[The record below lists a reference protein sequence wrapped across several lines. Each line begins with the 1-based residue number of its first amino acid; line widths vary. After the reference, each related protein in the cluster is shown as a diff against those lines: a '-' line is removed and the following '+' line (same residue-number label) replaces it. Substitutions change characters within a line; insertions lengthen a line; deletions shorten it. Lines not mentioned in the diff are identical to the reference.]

1 MELNTVVSIYYGLI
15 ITGAIILST
24 LYGVYS
30 LVGYMVGYSLIIV
43 GILIMAGYLIKLGN
57 YLSGIMSFLIISP
70 IVYYVYMIGKY
81 KDRIINGHISESY
94 YTFSNILLFLTL
106 LQNYIL
112 YKLLQKSDT
121 SQQNGLTQNLPTIL
135 MLFLVGVLSS
145 VTVLTVSII
154 LNYFTTDG

>member
-1 MELNTVVSIYYGLI
+1 
-15 ITGAIILST
+15 
-24 LYGVYS
+24 
-30 LVGYMVGYSLIIV
+30 
-43 GILIMAGYLIKLGN
+43 
-57 YLSGIMSFLIISP
+57 
-70 IVYYVYMIGKY
+70 MIGKY